1 MKIISALNFQF
12 GLLIVQVIKDRL
24 HHRNVCASQG
34 VIDQATSMAR
44 DGQLA
49 IRRYYSDI
57 MGNLIIFWAESL
69 LRASSPFF
77 GLMSRLHL
85 WLSNEGAREKILHK
99 IRDGSWIEK
108 SHVARFSIHYTSTVN
123 HCFSS
128 SGNFLPIYFV
138 RMFYFLH
145 NVSSRISKLNKP
157 V

>member
-1 MKIISALNFQF
+1 MKIISELNFQF

-77 GLMSRLHL
+77 GLMSRLHHSL
-85 WLSNEGAREKILHK
+85 PNEGTREK
-99 IRDGSWIEK
+99 IRDGSWIEE
-108 SHVARFSIHYTSTVN
+108 SRVARFSIHYTSTVN
-123 HCFSS
+123 RCFSS
-128 SGNFLPIYFV
+128 SDNLLPIYFV
-138 RMFYFLH
+138 RMFYFLQ
-145 NVSSRISKLNKP
+145 NVSNRISKLN
-157 V
+157 

>member
-1 MKIISALNFQF
+1 MKNISGLNFQV

-24 HHRNVCASQG
+24 HHRNVYASQG

-44 DGQLA
+44 DGQLT

-77 GLMSRLHL
+77 GLMSRLHHSL
-85 WLSNEGAREKILHK
+85 PNEGARENILHK
-99 IRDGSWIEK
+99 IWDGSWIEE
-108 SHVARFSIHYTSTVN
+108 SRVARFSIHYMSSVN
-123 HCFSS
+123 RCFSS
-128 SGNFLPIYFV
+128 LDNFLPFYFI
-138 RMFYFLH
+138 RMFYFLQ
-145 NVSSRISKLNKP
+145 NVSNRISKLNKP